1 MRDFICIGH
10 RGARGHEPENTLR
23 SVRKGFELGAHG
35 VEIDVWFVQ
44 GELLVIHDRTLQRTT
59 NGRGVL
65 TRKTLAELRQLDAG
79 AGERIPTLREV
90 FEESQGKG
98 FVNIELKGPDT
109 AEPVLRLID
118 EFVNRHGARREDFL
132 ISSFRR
138 GELRKAAHRDVRIGL
153 LYSRPTPLYHLTAR
167 RLGVWS
173 LHPSVSAVSRRFV
186 EDAHRRG
193 FKVIPYT
200 ANADT
205 QILRLKDLGV
215 DGLFSDFPD
224 RVRAL
229 CEGGS
234 VSSP

>member
-1 MRDFICIGH
+1 MSDFICIGH

-23 SVRKGFELGAHG
+23 SVLKGFELGAQG
-35 VEIDVWFVQ
+35 VEIDVWLVQ

-59 NGRGVL
+59 NGRGVV
-65 TRKTLAELRQLDAG
+65 TRKSLAELRQLDAG
-79 AGERIPTLREV
+79 QGEKIPTLREV
-90 FEESQGKG
+90 FEASLGKG
-98 FVNIELKGPDT
+98 FVNVELKGPDT

-132 ISSFRR
+132 LSSFRR
-138 GELRKAAHRDVRIGL
+138 SELRKAAHREVRIGL
-153 LYSRPTPLYHLTAR
+153 LYSRPTPLYYLTAR

-173 LHPSVSAVSRRFV
+173 VHPAVGAVSRRFV

-229 CEGGS
+229 CSEG
-234 VSSP
+234 